1 MGGETTLK
9 EKLVRLVLI
18 ISLVGLL
25 TLGIAN
31 FQVIISIGN
40 INLGSLPD
48 YTVVFF
54 TGEPF
59 VPVYVDGKQVGVTD
73 ASGYLVVRFE
83 GPASYIAWAVS
94 SSWQV
99 SFDKVYFTVEKTPKI
114 VRLTPTLN
122 GKLVV
127 FSNIY
132 PVHVYLKDGRYVGM
146 VTEKSN
152 ELVIPQGNYEFVFS
166 SPGYG
171 DIVQSFTVHGRKEN
185 PIWLEFKEQ
194 PLNVELK
201 VVPEKF
207 SPNGDWFED
216 ETTIKIYSSKFA
228 SATLQIVD
236 FSGKIVYNK
245 GLRLHPGANEIIWNG
260 EGVPD
265 GRYTV
270 LLVASDGKVEMKKE
284 VVVEL
289 DRSRYTYRKE
299 IAITLLIL
307 TLAVIV
313 YLVLTSK

>member
-1 MGGETTLK
+1 MFKRNFIYAVL
-9 EKLVRLVLI
+9 LVLI
-18 ISLVGLL
+18 VTLN
-25 TLGIAN
+25 TLGIAS

-40 INLGSLPD
+40 VSLSSLPD
-48 YTVVFF
+48 YSVVFF

-59 VPVYVDGKQVGVTD
+59 VPIYVDGKQVGTTD

-99 SFDKVYFTVEKTPKI
+99 SFERVYFTVEKTPKI
-114 VRLTPTLN
+114 VRLTPTVN

-127 FSNIY
+127 FSNTYPIY
-132 PVHVYLKDGRYVGM
+132 VYLKDGRYIGT
-146 VTEKSN
+146 VTDKSN
-152 ELVIPQGNYEFVFS
+152 ELIIPQGNYEFVFS
-166 SPGYG
+166 SPGYS
-171 DIVQSFTVHGRKEN
+171 DVVQSFTVHGRKEN

-216 ETTIKIYSSKFA
+216 ETTIKIYSSKSA
-228 SATLQIVD
+228 SATLQIID

-245 GLRLHPGANEIIWNG
+245 ELKLKPGANEIIWNG
-260 EGVPD
+260 EG
-265 GRYTV
+265 
-270 LLVASDGKVEMKKE
+270 ASDGKYRVILQASDGKTAVQKESTVE
-284 VVVEL
+284 V
-289 DRSRYTYRKE
+289 DRSQYTYRKE
-299 IAITLLIL
+299 IVITLLVLSI
-307 TLAVIV
+307 AGIV